1 MPNRRQ
7 FLAGSVALA
16 ACPSLPA
23 RDISYSEQ
31 MPDMLLTHLSGKL
44 NALAAK
50 WDAERAKIRTAAD
63 LEARNRFVREK
74 FRQMIHGLPERNA
87 LNPVVTATH
96 QREGYRIENVMFQSR
111 PNFWVT
117 GNLYVPTR
125 GEGPFPAVISPCG
138 HYALARMDPEYQFA
152 YLNMVHSGFVVLAYD
167 PIGQGERRQLLDL
180 LQRLKEGPLREAAVR
195 PWWEDR

>member
-7 FLAGSVALA
+7 FLAGSLAMA

-111 PNFWVT
+111 LTSGSPAIST
-117 GNLYVPTR
+117 SDARRGTVPR
-125 GEGPFPAVISPCG
+125 GDFPV
-138 HYALARMDPEYQFA
+138 R
-152 YLNMVHSGFVVLAYD
+152 
-167 PIGQGERRQLLDL
+167 
-180 LQRLKEGPLREAAVR
+180 PLRPGAHGSRVSVR
-195 PWWEDR
+195 LP